1 VKGVIGVVS
10 EEAGG
15 QAQGLGEIVVLNRDL
30 FFGVKI
36 GNILRGLGYAVT
48 FVAATGAFVE
58 RLRGEGVA
66 PVLGVIDMGAGVDW
80 EAVATVTGEGA
91 RTPVLVFG
99 SHLDVEGL
107 RAAKAAGVRRVVSNG
122 DFHRDMVALVQR
134 YARSGDEGEVTKD
147 GGEMG
152 SE

>member
-1 VKGVIGVVS
+1 
-10 EEAGG
+10 
-15 QAQGLGEIVVLNRDL
+15 
-30 FFGVKI
+30 
-36 GNILRGLGYAVT
+36 VT
-48 FVAATGAFVE
+48 FVPATAAFVE
-58 RLRGEGVA
+58 RLMEEGVA

-91 RTPVLVFG
+91 KTPVLVFG

-134 YARSGDEGEVTKD
+134 YARTGDPAEAIPRQTDRTNRE
-147 GGEMG
+147 
-152 SE
+152 